1 MSEREME
8 TKHDIC
14 LSCKLP
20 NEAYF
25 TVVKLDAGQ
34 IVGRSLSTNCST
46 KTQIQDNLFLA
57 TTFLCL
63 RGNPKNEFYSG
74 R

>member
-46 KTQIQDNLFLA
+46 KTQIQEKSIFGHYISMPS
-57 TTFLCL
+57 
-63 RGNPKNEFYSG
+63 REPKK
-74 R
+74 